1 MDSPTV
7 ATEQRDTRRTSL
19 SVRLACSRFCVV
31 YRRPESVHG
40 SRVQSGGLR
49 VRLCCMERRRPRS
62 LCHVSQTGADAS
74 FACRARSLC
83 HVSQTGA
90 DASFACRARS
100 LYHVSQT
107 GADASFACRTRSLY
121 HVSQTGADAS
131 VSCIADPRA
140 CVMYRRHVR
149 ADTTVLCH
157 VSQTRERPRRHRDRG
172 NRGASTVGRRRV
184 SQTHTSHRR

>member
-49 VRLCCMERRRPRS
+49 VRLCCMERRRP
-62 LCHVSQTGADAS
+62 
-74 FACRARSLC
+74 RSLC